1 MIKKVPLEIENIIM
15 PKISDMELYNE
26 VQEDQQEK
34 EYKVEILS
42 YCSIEEDDSIE
53 EIKEA
58 PPQTLT

>member
-1 MIKKVPLEIENIIM
+1 MIKKVPLEIENIMM
-15 PKISDMELYNE
+15 PKISDMELNNE
-26 VQEDQQEK
+26 VQEDQQEE

-58 PPQTLT
+58 PPQILT